1 MFGLRKSE
9 KRRILYPVWYLAK
22 NGCFGMPNF
31 IYREE
36 WRDMSKKVVVIGGVA
51 CGGKTAARLRRLDP
65 EAEILILEKGPY
77 LSYAGCGLPYY
88 IEGVVKEYKDLM
100 CTPIGVVRDE
110 SFFRNVKKID
120 VLTRHMATRIDRD
133 AKEVVAVDL
142 ETGEEKRFSY
152 DDLVIATGGSPIKPN
167 LPGIDLGAVFTLWTL
182 SDALAMRAAID
193 SGSVKRAV
201 VVGAGLIGMEVVEAL
216 VARNIEVSVV
226 DLLSWP
232 LPNMLDEEFGA
243 RLLGGLKTK
252 GVHFY
257 GGEKVVEILGQDSVL
272 TGVKTDQ
279 RTIPAD
285 MVLLAIGVR
294 PNIHLAEEAGLA
306 IGPAGGV
313 AVDAYM
319 RTSDPHIYAGGDCVE
334 VRHILTGKG
343 VRQPMGS
350 SANREGRVIGDNI
363 LGRNV
368 TFKGVLGTAIMK
380 FFEYTVG
387 RTGFNEDQAR
397 KEGFDP
403 LSVTVTAADK
413 PHFMPGAAWMVIKL
427 VADTTTKRLLGGQIF
442 GPGVVDKRLDDLVTA
457 ITGGLTVDDLA
468 DTDFA
473 YAPPYATA
481 LDPMTQTANVLRNK
495 MEGLMVSYSPRELK
509 AKMERGEDCV
519 LLDVRTEQ
527 EIRLQGKL
535 PYANQVHIPLGALW
549 NRAEE
554 LPKDR
559 EIIAFCKISL
569 RGWDALTVLRAKG
582 FPKIAILEGGII
594 GWPYEKEKG

>member
-1 MFGLRKSE
+1 
-9 KRRILYPVWYLAK
+9 
-22 NGCFGMPNF
+22 
-31 IYREE
+31 
-36 WRDMSKKVVVIGGVA
+36 MSKKVVVIGGVA

-88 IEGVVKEYKDLM
+88 IEGIVKEYKELM
-100 CTPIGVVRDE
+100 CTPVGVVRDE
-110 SFFRNVKKID
+110 SYFRNVKKID
-120 VLTRHMATRIDRD
+120 VLTRHMAIRIDREN
-133 AKEVVAVDL
+133 KEVVAVDL
-142 ETGEEKRFSY
+142 EQAMEKRFPY
-152 DDLVIATGGSPIKPN
+152 DDLVIATGGSPIKPK
-167 LPGIDLGAVFTLWTL
+167 LPGVELSTVFTLWTL

-193 SGSVKRAV
+193 SGNVKRAV

-216 VARNIEVSVV
+216 VARDIEVSVV

-232 LPNMLDEEFGA
+232 LPNMLDEEFGSRLMGGVKA
-243 RLLGGLKTK
+243 R

-257 GGEKVVEILGQDSVL
+257 GGEKVLEILGQDSVL
-272 TGVKTDQ
+272 TGVQTDQ

-294 PNIHLAEEAGLA
+294 PNIHLAKEAGLD
-306 IGPAGGV
+306 IGPCGGV
-313 AVDAYM
+313 AVDEYM
-319 RTSDPHIYAGGDCVE
+319 RTSDPNIYAGGDCVE

-350 SANREGRVIGDNI
+350 SANREGRVIADNI
-363 LGRNV
+363 MGRSS

-387 RTGFNEDQAR
+387 RTGFDEDQAR

-403 LSVTVTAADK
+403 ISVTVTAADK
-413 PHFMPGAAWMVIKL
+413 PHFMPGSAWMVIKL
-427 VADTTTKRLLGGQIF
+427 VADKNTKRILGGQIF
-442 GPGVVDKRLDDLVTA
+442 GPGAVDKRVDDLVTA
-457 ITGGLTVDDLA
+457 VTGGLTVDDLA

-495 MEGLMVSYSPRELK
+495 MEGLMISYSPREFV
-509 AKMERGEDCV
+509 AKMERGEDCL
-519 LLDVRTEQ
+519 LLDVRTEE

-535 PYANQVHIPLGALW
+535 PYENQVHIPLGALW
-549 NRAEE
+549 TRAEE
-554 LPKDR
+554 LPKDK
-559 EIIAFCKISL
+559 EIIAFCKVSL
-569 RGWDALTVLRAKG
+569 RGWDALTVLRGQG
-582 FPKIAILEGGII
+582 FHKIAILEGGVV
-594 GWPYEKEKG
+594 GWPYEKLEE

>member
-1 MFGLRKSE
+1 
-9 KRRILYPVWYLAK
+9 
-22 NGCFGMPNF
+22 
-31 IYREE
+31 
-36 WRDMSKKVVVIGGVA
+36 MSKKIVVIGGVA

-88 IEGVVKEYKDLM
+88 IEGIVKEYKELM
-100 CTPIGVVRDE
+100 CTPVGVVRDE
-110 SFFRNVKKID
+110 SYFLNVKKID
-120 VLTRHMATRIDRD
+120 VLTRHMATCIDREK
-133 AKEVVAVDL
+133 KEVVAVDL
-142 ETGEEKRFSY
+142 ELAVEKRFPY
-152 DDLVIATGGSPIKPN
+152 DDLVIATGGSPIKPD
-167 LPGIDLGAVFTLWTL
+167 LPGIELGTVFTLWTL

-193 SGSVKRAV
+193 NGNVKRAV

-216 VARNIEVSVV
+216 VARDIEVSVV

-232 LPNMLDEEFGA
+232 LPNMLDEEFGS
-243 RLLGGLKTK
+243 RLLRELKAK

-257 GGEKVVEILGQDSVL
+257 GNEKVLEILGQDSVL

-294 PNIHLAEEAGLA
+294 PNIHLAEETGLD
-306 IGPAGGV
+306 IGSSGGV
-313 AVDAYM
+313 AVDEYM
-319 RTSDPHIYAGGDCVE
+319 RTSDPNIYAGGDCVE

-350 SANREGRVIGDNI
+350 SANREGRVIADNI
-363 LGRNV
+363 LGRGS

-387 RTGFNEDQAR
+387 RTGFNEHQAR

-403 LSVTVTAADK
+403 ISVTVTAPDK

-427 VADTTTKRLLGGQIF
+427 VADKNTKRLLGGQIF
-442 GPGVVDKRLDDLVTA
+442 GPGAVDKRLDGLVTA
-457 ITGGLTVDDLA
+457 VTGGLTVDDLA

-495 MEGLMVSYSPRELK
+495 MEGLMTSYSPRELA
-509 AKMERGEDCV
+509 AKMDRGEDCV
-519 LLDVRTEQ
+519 LLDVRTEG
-527 EIRLQGKL
+527 EIKLQGKL
-535 PYANQVHIPLGALW
+535 PYENQVHIPLGALW
-549 NRAEE
+549 TRVEE
-554 LPKDR
+554 LPKDK

-569 RGWDALTVLRAKG
+569 RGWDALTVLRSKG
-582 FPKIAILEGGII
+582 FHKVAILEGGMM
-594 GWPYEKEKG
+594 GWPYG